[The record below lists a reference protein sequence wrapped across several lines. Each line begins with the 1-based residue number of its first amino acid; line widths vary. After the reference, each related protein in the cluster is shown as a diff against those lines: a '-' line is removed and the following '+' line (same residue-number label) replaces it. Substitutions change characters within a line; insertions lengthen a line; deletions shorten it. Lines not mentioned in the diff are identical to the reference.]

1 MDDKQIL
8 DLLWA
13 RSERA
18 LDALAEKFGR
28 LLHRL
33 SVNILNDPRDA
44 EESVSDTYLALWN
57 TIPPARPDP
66 LTAFVCRVGRNTA
79 LNHLRKRSAQ
89 KRFGGYE
96 LCLDELSQVLPGD
109 SMEELMDARALGAAI
124 DSFLSGLDPEN
135 RTLFLRRYWFGDS
148 MKDIS
153 CLLGIS
159 QNTLTV
165 RLHRIRSKLKDYLM
179 KEGFWNET

>member
-1 MDDKQIL
+1 
-8 DLLWA
+8 
-13 RSERA
+13 
-18 LDALAEKFGR
+18 
-28 LLHRL
+28 
-33 SVNILNDPRDA
+33 
-44 EESVSDTYLALWN
+44 
-57 TIPPARPDP
+57 
-66 LTAFVCRVGRNTA
+66 
-79 LNHLRKRSAQ
+79 
-89 KRFGGYE
+89 
-96 LCLDELSQVLPGD
+96 
-109 SMEELMDARALGAAI
+109 MEELMDARALGAAI